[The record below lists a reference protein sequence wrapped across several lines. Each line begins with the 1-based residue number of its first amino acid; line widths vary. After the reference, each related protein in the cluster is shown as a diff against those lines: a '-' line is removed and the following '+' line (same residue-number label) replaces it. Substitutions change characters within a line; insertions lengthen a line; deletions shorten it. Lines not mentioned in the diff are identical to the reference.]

1 MADLSIRAVPGA
13 PAAAAGTPAATRGAT
28 GGGFADALS
37 RALDEVNTLQVKAEE
52 GARALAAGTGGDTV
66 ETVVGLEKANIAF
79 QLTVQVRNKLL
90 EAYQEIMR
98 LQV

>member
-1 MADLSIRAVPGA
+1 MADLAIGA
-13 PAAAAGTPAATRGAT
+13 ATSLPAAAAGAPPAARGAT
-28 GGGFADALS
+28 GSGFAEALS
-37 RALDEVNTLQVKAEE
+37 RALDEVNTLQLEAEAR
-52 GARALAAGTGGDTV
+52 ARALAAGTGGDTV